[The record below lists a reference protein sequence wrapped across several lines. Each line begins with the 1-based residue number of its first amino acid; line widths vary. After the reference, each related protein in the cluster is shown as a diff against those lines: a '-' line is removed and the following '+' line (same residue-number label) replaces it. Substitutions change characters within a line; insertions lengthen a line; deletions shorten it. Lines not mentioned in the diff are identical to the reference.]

1 MDHTFRPLC
10 WRDVLA
16 VSRWR
21 YPPPY
26 GSYNLGLIPLV
37 TTWLLQQILGLAGVT
52 IYYAVVGDGG
62 GLVGIFSYFAHDGTV
77 EVGLAMRPDLTGQG
91 GGLAFMRAGLA
102 YAEREF
108 APARF
113 RLTVATSNRRAITVY
128 ERAGFRPVRTYT
140 SRGLWRKR
148 EQLEM
153 ARDAWG
159 REGMRG
165 EA

>member
-1 MDHTFRPLC
+1 MDYRFRPLR

-16 VSRWR
+16 VSRWH

-26 GSYNLGLIPLV
+26 GSYNLGLVPLA
-37 TTWLLQQILGLAGVT
+37 TTWLLQQILRIAGVT
-52 IYYAVVGDGG
+52 IYYAVTGDGDD
-62 GLVGIFSYFAHDGTV
+62 LVGVFSFFAHDGTV
-77 EVGLAMRPDLTGQG
+77 EVGLAMRPDLTGRG
-91 GGLAFMRAGLA
+91 DGLAFMRAGLA
-102 YAEREF
+102 FAEREF

-128 ERAGFRPVRTYT
+128 ERAGFRPVNRHP

-153 ARDAWG
+153 VRDTWG